1 MEKLNVII
9 NGMDCKAEKGEFL
22 LDIAQRNGI
31 VIPHLC
37 HHEFLRGQAACRLC
51 IAEVRENGRKK
62 IVTSCIYPVMKDLQ
76 AETET
81 EEIREMRKVLIGLL
95 AAEVPENAAI
105 ANLAEEYGSGDVTR
119 FTKDYGNHCI
129 LCGLCVKAC
138 AELGC
143 NAIATVNRGITKKV
157 STPYDE
163 PPTVCIGCGSCA
175 YVCPT
180 ECIKIDEQSGI
191 RTIWNKEF
199 ELMRCI
205 CCGRYFMTKAE
216 QEYLRQKCGNSQ
228 GELEMLCKNCKQAE
242 MAKKIMETSLE
253 F

>member
-9 NGMDCKAEKGEFL
+9 NGTECVAEKGEFL
-22 LDIAQRNGI
+22 LDIAERNGI

-37 HHEFLRGQAACRLC
+37 HHESLRGQAACRLC

-62 IVTSCIYPVMKDLQ
+62 IVTSCIYPVMKDLE

-81 EEIREMRKVLIGLL
+81 EEIWEMRKVLIGLL
-95 AAEVPENAAI
+95 AAEAPEDPAI
-105 ANLAEEYGSGDVTR
+105 EKLTEEYGRWDDNGL
-119 FTKDYGNHCI
+119 TKDYGNHCI

-143 NAIATVNRGITKKV
+143 NAIATVNRGITKKI

-163 PPTVCIGCGSCA
+163 PSAACIGCGSCA

-180 ECIKIDEQSGI
+180 ECIKIDEQGGI

-199 ELMRCI
+199 ELIRCI

-216 QEYLRQKCGNSQ
+216 QEYLRQKCGGSQ
-228 GELEMLCKNCKQAE
+228 EELEMRCKNCKQAE
-242 MAKKIMETSLE
+242 MAKKIMKIGMEL
-253 F
+253 